1 MYPVSTH
8 CSELTPTWKS
18 RPICGSAT
26 FTTVES
32 RKAIELAA
40 TVAARAMRPRAE
52 RRTISV
58 PGWPVTALT
67 TSTLR
72 PRRAWRDCFE
82 YWHFC
87 HLLPSRLQPKMRH
100 MIHPAMLQEVAR
112 FRQQELRRDDALH
125 RPGRP
130 LAGSPLPSEPIRP
143 HRLLHLRNAV

>member
-8 CSELTPTWKS
+8 CRELTPTWKS
-18 RPICGSAT
+18 PPIWGNAT

-67 TSTLR
+67 AHTLR
-72 PRRAWRDCFE
+72 RDGGWRDTFE

-87 HLLPSRLQPKMRH
+87 HLLGRRLSPKMRH

-112 FRQQELRRDDALH
+112 FR
-125 RPGRP
+125 
-130 LAGSPLPSEPIRP
+130 
-143 HRLLHLRNAV
+143 